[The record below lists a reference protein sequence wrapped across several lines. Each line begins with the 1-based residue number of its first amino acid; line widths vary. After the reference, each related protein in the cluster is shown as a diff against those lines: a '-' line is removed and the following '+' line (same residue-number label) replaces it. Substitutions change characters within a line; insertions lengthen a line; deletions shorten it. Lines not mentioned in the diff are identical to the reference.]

1 MFSMSI
7 DSPTALSPLLSAQKT
22 ASDLNVATVKLA
34 SAQIE
39 AQGAAALALIQ
50 AIPQI
55 NDRLGSNLD
64 VRA

>member
-1 MFSMSI
+1 MSI
-7 DSPTALSPLLSAQKT
+7 DSTTALSPLLSAQKT
-22 ASDLNVATVKLA
+22 ANDLNVATVKLA
-34 SAQIE
+34 NEQIE

-55 NDRLGSNLD
+55 NDRIGSNLD

>member
-1 MFSMSI
+1 MSI
-7 DSPTALSPLLSAQKT
+7 NHTAELSSLLSASKT
-22 ASDLNVATVKLA
+22 ASDINVATLKLA
-34 SAQIE
+34 NQQIE

-55 NDRLGSNLD
+55 DISIGNNID

>member
-1 MFSMSI
+1 MSI
-7 DSPTALSPLLSAQKT
+7 NHTAELSSLLSASKT
-22 ASDLNVATVKLA
+22 ASDINVATLKLA
-34 SAQIE
+34 NQQIE

-55 NDRLGSNLD
+55 DNSIGSNID

>member
-1 MFSMSI
+1 
-7 DSPTALSPLLSAQKT
+7 
-22 ASDLNVATVKLA
+22 LA
-34 SAQIE
+34 NQQIE

-55 NDRLGSNLD
+55 DNSIGSNID